1 MSDVADLRFRGT
13 QSNSA
18 SDEGAPPKTAVEHV
32 SQDSNVPSSPS
43 GSTSNEGPS
52 SPLKRST
59 SWERAISTATDAAG
73 GIYNP
78 GEVRVRLD
86 MLKDWMRV
94 MKARWMGLIYHLAM
108 LVVLVQ
114 LAPRAWSLWVVRGE
128 VKTAQLGQ
136 LGDVISRSDLMAI
149 VPALCVALASFL
161 LKRRNRS
168 VYLVDFSLFKPPEE
182 WKVSKAQILEMMR
195 NAGEG
200 EDSFSEDDLKFM
212 EKILATGGTGDATA
226 WPPGLIRCLE
236 PGVRQDQ
243 SMLAARK
250 EAETV
255 ICTCLSDLFDATG
268 IKPKQVDFLIINCS
282 LFSPTPSLCAMA
294 ANKFK
299 MRMNV
304 RTYNL
309 SGMGCSASLLAVD
322 LASELLQN
330 NPNSVAVVVSTE
342 LITQSLY
349 HGHLKGMLLQNT
361 LFRCGGAAIC
371 LTNKSSLV
379 GRAKYRL
386 RHLVRTQATND
397 ESYNCVYQCQDETG
411 HQGVRLSK
419 EIVRVAGDAM
429 KRNLTELGPLVL
441 PIHEQ
446 ARVAYYLLRN
456 KLVSMRRHGTTMK
469 YVPSFKSAF
478 DYFCIHAGGRAVLD
492 GIEKSLRL
500 DTADLEASRS
510 VLHDYGNTS
519 SSSIWYELRY
529 IERHKPLRRGH
540 SILQLA
546 FGSGFKCNSAC
557 WTRLR

>member
-1 MSDVADLRFRGT
+1 MSDAADIRFRGT
-13 QSNSA
+13 QPKPS
-18 SDEGAPPKTAVEHV
+18 SDDGAPSTRV
-32 SQDSNVPSSPS
+32 SQESNAPSLRP
-43 GSTSNEGPS
+43 GSPS

-59 SWERAISTATDAAG
+59 SWERAITSATDVAG
-73 GIYNP
+73 RVYNP

-94 MKARWMGLIYHLAM
+94 MKARWMGLIYHLA
-108 LVVLVQ
+108 LLLFVVQ
-114 LAPRAWSLWVVRGE
+114 LAPRAWSLWVVRDE
-128 VKTAQLGQ
+128 VKQAQLGQ
-136 LGDVISRSDLMAI
+136 LGDVVSRSDLMAL
-149 VPALCVALASFL
+149 VPALCVALASYL

-168 VYLVDFSLFKPPEE
+168 VYLLDFSTFKAPEE
-182 WKVSKAQILEMMR
+182 WKVSKAQIVEMMR
-195 NAGEG
+195 NAGKGEG
-200 EDSFSEDDLKFM
+200 SFDEDDLKFM
-212 EKILATGGTGDATA
+212 EKILANSGTGDATA
-226 WPPGLIRCLE
+226 WPPGIIRCLE

-243 SMLAARK
+243 SMETARK
-250 EAETV
+250 EADTV
-255 ICTCLSDLFDATG
+255 ICSCLQDLFDTTG

-294 ANKFK
+294 ANRFK

-411 HQGVRLSK
+411 QGGVRLSK
-419 EIVRVAGDAM
+419 DIVRVAGDAM

-456 KLVSMRRHGTTMK
+456 KLVRHGTTMK

-500 DTADLEASRS
+500 HTADLEASRS

>member
-1 MSDVADLRFRGT
+1 MSDAADIRFRGT
-13 QSNSA
+13 QPKPA
-18 SDEGAPPKTAVEHV
+18 SDEGAPSTPAIERV
-32 SQDSNVPSSPS
+32 SQDSKVPSSPP
-43 GSTSNEGPS
+43 GSPS

-59 SWERAISTATDAAG
+59 SWERAISGASDMAG
-73 GIYNP
+73 RVYNP

-94 MKARWMGLIYHLAM
+94 MKARWMGLIYRLA
-108 LVVLVQ
+108 LLCFLVQ
-114 LAPRAWSLWVVRGE
+114 LAPRAWSLWIVRDE
-128 VKTAQLGQ
+128 VKQAQLGQ
-136 LGDVISRSDLMAI
+136 LGDVISRSDVMAL
-149 VPALCVALASFL
+149 VPALCVALTSFL

-168 VYLVDFSLFKPPEE
+168 VYLLDFALFKAPEE
-182 WKVSKAQILEMMR
+182 WKVSKAQIVEMMR
-195 NAGEG
+195 NAGKG
-200 EDSFSEDDLKFM
+200 ERSFDEDDLKFM
-212 EKILATGGTGDATA
+212 EKILANSGTGDATA
-226 WPPGLIRCLE
+226 WPPGIIRCLE

-243 SMLAARK
+243 SMEAARK
-250 EAETV
+250 EADTV
-255 ICTCLSDLFDATG
+255 ICSCLQDLFDATG

-330 NPNSVAVVVSTE
+330 NPNSIAVVVSTE

-411 HQGVRLSK
+411 QGGVRLSK
-419 EIVRVAGDAM
+419 DIVRVAGDAM

-456 KLVSMRRHGTTMK
+456 KLVKHGTTMK
-469 YVPSFKSAF
+469 YVPNFKSAF

-500 DTADLEASRS
+500 HKSDLEASRS

-557 WTRLR
+557 WTRLRS